1 MTSDPTTPAASTGI
15 SPTAKLSP
23 GLLRTI
29 TPIGSPSGPEP
40 PYPLKIEGPVVRG
53 FGRGSKELNI
63 PTANISVEGL
73 SVGGREEIAN
83 GVYFGWAGLNLGQK
97 GNKHIANEQEGKGL
111 DRRSSYTATPNGNV
125 FPMVMSIGWNPFYKN
140 TVRSVEVHI
149 IHTFPTDFYGTHMK
163 ILVLGYIRPEL
174 DYVSKEALIGD
185 IKTDIE
191 IALGSSGMKGD
202 GWGSFRVGRSRG

>member
-1 MTSDPTTPAASTGI
+1 MMSDPTTPAASTGI

-23 GLLRTI
+23 GLPRAI
-29 TPIGSPSGPEP
+29 TPIGSSSGPEL
-40 PYPLKIEGPVVRG
+40 PYPLKIEGPVVKG

-63 PTANISVEGL
+63 PTANIPVEGL

-83 GVYFGWAGLNLGQK
+83 GVYFGWAGLDLGQK
-97 GNKHIANEQEGKGL
+97 GNKELAK
-111 DRRSSYTATPNGNV
+111 SASGNV

-140 TVRSVEVHI
+140 TKRSVEVHI

-163 ILVLGYIRPEL
+163 LLVLGYIRPEL

-191 IALGSSGMKGD
+191 IALVSLERD
-202 GWGSFRVGRSRG
+202 RWHVGELGNEGRWVGEF